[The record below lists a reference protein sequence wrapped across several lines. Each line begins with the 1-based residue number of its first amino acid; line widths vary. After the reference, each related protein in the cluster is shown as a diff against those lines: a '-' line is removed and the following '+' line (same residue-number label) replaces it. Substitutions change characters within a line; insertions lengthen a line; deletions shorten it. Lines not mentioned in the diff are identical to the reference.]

1 MLVLSMPLS
10 QPELVQAALDD
21 MRHSG
26 ALVSWSRSM
35 RVCASRAGRTPV
47 ITDVYRITF
56 AGRAETSDRE
66 GLEAL
71 LERHGRTGLR
81 HEVEIQL
88 DDADP
93 QAVSL

>member
-21 MRHSG
+21 MRQSG
-26 ALVSWSRSM
+26 ALVSWSRSA
-35 RVCASRAGRTPV
+35 RVCAGLTGRTPV
-47 ITDVYRITF
+47 TDVYRITF
-56 AGRAETSDRE
+56 AGRADASDRE

-81 HEVEIQL
+81 HDVEIQV
-88 DDADP
+88 DDAET

>member
-1 MLVLSMPLS
+1 MPLS

-21 MRHSG
+21 LRQSG

-47 ITDVYRITF
+47 TDVYRITF

-88 DDADP
+88 GAEDTQP
-93 QAVSL
+93 

>member
-1 MLVLSMPLS
+1 MLVHRMPLS
-10 QPELVQAALDD
+10 EPELVQAALDD
-21 MRHSG
+21 MRQSG

-35 RVCASRAGRTPV
+35 RVCASRKGRTPV
-47 ITDVYRITF
+47 TDVYRITF
-56 AGRAETSDRE
+56 ARGADASDRE

-88 DDADP
+88 DDVDT